1 MFKYQ
6 FSLALLIATGLSV
19 GVHADNTIAIGDTS
33 RVYDIDEVLVI
44 NQPKEVY
51 RLRQQPLSSTS
62 FDGSQ
67 LQQLNVQDAR
77 HLSTFVPS
85 FVMPEYGSRYTS
97 SIYMRGIGSRVN
109 SPAVGIYVD
118 GMPIL
123 NKSAFN
129 FHTYDIDRVD
139 DCMALKERFTE

>member
-1 MFKYQ
+1 MFKCQ
-6 FSLALLIATGLSV
+6 FSLALLITTGLSV
-19 GVHADNTIAIGDTS
+19 GAHADNIIAIGDTS

-62 FDGSQ
+62 FDRNQ

-85 FVMPEYGSRYTS
+85 
-97 SIYMRGIGSRVN
+97 
-109 SPAVGIYVD
+109 
-118 GMPIL
+118 
-123 NKSAFN
+123 
-129 FHTYDIDRVD
+129 
-139 DCMALKERFTE
+139 

>member
-6 FSLALLIATGLSV
+6 FSLALLMATGMSI
-19 GVHADNTIAIGDTS
+19 GAHADNTIEVCDTS
-33 RVYDIDEVLVI
+33 HVYDIDEILVI
-44 NQPKEVY
+44 DQPKEVY

-85 FVMPEYGSRYTS
+85 FVMPE
-97 SIYMRGIGSRVN
+97 
-109 SPAVGIYVD
+109 
-118 GMPIL
+118 
-123 NKSAFN
+123 
-129 FHTYDIDRVD
+129 
-139 DCMALKERFTE
+139 